1 MRTVSGGVYLKLS
14 ASKLSSARRRSNE
27 SHPCPTSFTSVFISS
42 LQFCLGLLFSKS
54 PAWIVI
60 SPWSCYASPHFYG
73 LKIHRNPTITNM
85 VTGTQE
91 FRAKITWA
99 ASDTV
104 NEFTAG
110 AVGGIAGLVIGHPLD
125 TLKILMQNS
134 TQKPSAIE
142 IFKNIRQFGATNL
155 FRGLTLPFYSY
166 AITNAVTFGVYKTT
180 LKELDPTGNSV
191 FACLAA
197 GAASG
202 MAQLIPATPIE
213 LIKIQQ
219 QNTAISCGPNLKI
232 KHCVQLIIQQRGLRG
247 LYVGLSM
254 HALRDIPG
262 LTVYFFGYTTF
273 LRYGCL
279 IGLSPFWCSC
289 VSGALG
295 GALSW
300 CVSLPFDI
308 VKTRMQSGGLNTTRD
323 VVRELVKE
331 SDYSVFFRGFNVAIL
346 RALMVNA
353 CTFTVYEMSYAS
365 LSKSSTGNRIC

>member
-1 MRTVSGGVYLKLS
+1 
-14 ASKLSSARRRSNE
+14 
-27 SHPCPTSFTSVFISS
+27 
-42 LQFCLGLLFSKS
+42 
-54 PAWIVI
+54 
-60 SPWSCYASPHFYG
+60 
-73 LKIHRNPTITNM
+73 M
-85 VTGTQE
+85 VTEAQE

-99 ASDTV
+99 ASDTL

-134 TQKPSAIE
+134 TQKPTAIG
-142 IFKNIRQFGATNL
+142 IFNHIKQFGSTNL

-166 AITNAVTFGVYKTT
+166 AVVNAVTFGVYKTT
-180 LKELDPTGNSV
+180 LKELDPTESSA

-219 QNTAISCGPNLKI
+219 QNTAISSGPNLKI
-232 KHCVQLIIQQRGLRG
+232 KHCVRLIIQQHGLRG

-262 LTVYFFGYTTF
+262 LTVYFFAYTTF

-323 VVRELVKE
+323 VVRELLKE

-365 LSKSSTGNRIC
+365 LSKSATGSQIC